1 MKTLRH
7 RVLFLLAFLLIA
19 LVGLLYFQTRP
30 APVLTVMTWP
40 GAYGRAQASAQ
51 MRPYGAERGVDVRTA
66 LWDGDI
72 KDIRAMVEKRQFKA
86 DVIDMEL
93 PVAVQACSRDLL
105 EKIDPAMLP
114 PGVDNSPARQDLVP
128 GAIGPCWIGGMVY
141 AQVMVFSPKLK
152 RAPTSLADFFN
163 TKAFPGKRA
172 LSRAAPKFN
181 LEMALLADG
190 VAPGDVYKTLA
201 SKDGTDRAFQKL
213 DQLRPY
219 IVWWQTEAD
228 AARILA
234 SGDVLMTSA
243 QSGVIATAARLE
255 NRAFGIQWNASLTEL
270 FSWAIAKASPNL
282 RNAQQFLYFTGM
294 PAIQTRLLRTAGQV
308 GLAKGLNESLPPE
321 LQPISPTAAANSAGA
336 LRVDAAFWHENEAR
350 LRQRFETWLSPAP
363 KP

>member
-1 MKTLRH
+1 MRLVVHARMFLAAMALCAAWAPQAAARDLMIVARGEGMQTALTNAYRHPFTEATRIETEGSFWEGGLDPLRE
-7 RVLFLLAFLLIA
+7 RLKSPDNTWDVIITDPDELATGCAEGLFERLDWSAIGGKDHYQALGVSECGLAA
-19 LVGLLYFQTRP
+19 LVATT
-30 APVLTVMTWP
+30 VLAWDRDKFPMTPSW
-40 GAYGRAQASAQ
+40 
-51 MRPYGAERGVDVRTA
+51 
-66 LWDGDI
+66 
-72 KDIRAMVEKRQFKA
+72 
-86 DVIDMEL
+86 
-93 PVAVQACSRDLL
+93 
-105 EKIDPAMLP
+105 
-114 PGVDNSPARQDLVP
+114 
-128 GAIGPCWIGGMVY
+128 
-141 AQVMVFSPKLK
+141 
-152 RAPTSLADFFN
+152 ADFWDVA
-163 TKAFPGKRA
+163 KVPGKRGLGKSA
-172 LSRAAPKFN
+172 RGV
-181 LEMALLADG
+181 LEIALLADG

-282 RNAQQFLYFTGM
+282 RAAQQFLYFTGM
-294 PAIQTRLLRTAGQV
+294 PAIQTRLLRTAGQA

-336 LRVDAAFWHENEAR
+336 LRVDAAFWHENETR